1 MPARNG
7 RTRALVSPAHPTPAK
22 TGVLPETPNEISQD
36 DQKGRPARPQAKPT
50 PEVYPLGYI
59 EDAGETRT
67 KLPAFF
73 IILPKLATAMR
84 PSKTMRPMDT
94 QEAVMSRLF
103 MWSVASGLCL
113 SLGTEPALA
122 QQAAPVAAKSPVPSV
137 ASGTSNAVTTPAP
150 AASPQMAE
158 KSSLIVTKEYIIG
171 PEDVLEI
178 TVWRNQ
184 DLSKVV
190 AVRPDGR
197 ISMPLIGDVTAVGRT
212 PSQLTD
218 EIASRLKEFKEN
230 PSIAIVVK
238 EVNSYAVFILGEVQ
252 KPGKYPLKSK
262 TTLLQGITIAG
273 GFTPTAARNK
283 MVLFRFL
290 DNGGG
295 DERMKA
301 SYDDIVLRD
310 GSRQNVELKP
320 GDTVVVPAETM
331 VLMP

>member
-1 MPARNG
+1 MN
-7 RTRALVSPAHPTPAK
+7 
-22 TGVLPETPNEISQD
+22 
-36 DQKGRPARPQAKPT
+36 
-50 PEVYPLGYI
+50 PL
-59 EDAGETRT
+59 
-67 KLPAFF
+67 F
-73 IILPKLATAMR
+73 I
-84 PSKTMRPMDT
+84 
-94 QEAVMSRLF
+94 
-103 MWSVASGLCL
+103 WSVTSGLCVW
-113 SLGTEPALA
+113 LGFGAAFA
-122 QQAAPVAAKSPVPSV
+122 QQAAPVTAKPAGSPSPS
-137 ASGTSNAVTTPAP
+137 SAVMTPAP
-150 AASPQMAE
+150 AAQHPTAE

-212 PSQLTD
+212 PSQLTE
-218 EIASRLKEFKEN
+218 EIALRLKEFKEN

-290 DNGGG
+290 DNGTG